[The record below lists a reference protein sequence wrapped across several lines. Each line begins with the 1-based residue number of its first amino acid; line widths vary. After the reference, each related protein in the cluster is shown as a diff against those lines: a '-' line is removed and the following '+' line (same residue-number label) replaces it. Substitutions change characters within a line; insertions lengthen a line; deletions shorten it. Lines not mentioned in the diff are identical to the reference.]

1 MNKETLFKSIG
12 QIDDQ
17 TLIETEPYKKTP
29 SSHVVFRLIAASLA
43 IVLMVFGFSYL
54 LPKDHSSQTLS
65 SWFVITAQAAEG
77 DWKELD
83 LNDGFFNSG
92 GTNQSISLFPAD
104 VPLFKFVVEP
114 ASFDNNESIYS
125 QFSVSVSYNNRT
137 VDSLDDHVVVYNII
151 PLVGSN
157 GAYGYEVT
165 GWFEETTDVKVTIVD
180 KRTGDLVEEITVNV
194 KPQQGES
201 VYTLTV
207 TNVETHDIK

>member
-12 QIDDQ
+12 QVDEQ
-17 TLIETEPYKKTP
+17 TLIETESYRKKP
-29 SSHVVFRLIAASLA
+29 RNRVVRLIAASVA

-54 LPKDHSSQTLS
+54 FPKDRPNQTLS
-65 SWFVITAQAAEG
+65 SWFVITAQAVEG
-77 DWKELD
+77 DWNELD
-83 LNDGFFNSG
+83 LNDGYFNSG
-92 GTNQSISLFPAD
+92 GTNQSISLFPVD
-104 VPLFKFVVEP
+104 VPLFKFLVEP
-114 ASFDNNESIYS
+114 TSFDNNESIYS

-180 KRTGDLVEEITVNV
+180 KHTGDLVEEITVNV

>member
-12 QIDDQ
+12 QIDEQ
-17 TLIETEPYKKTP
+17 TLIETESYRKKPRTR
-29 SSHVVFRLIAASLA
+29 VVRLIAASLA

-54 LPKDHSSQTLS
+54 FPKDQPTQPLS

-77 DWKELD
+77 DWNELV
-83 LNDGFFNSG
+83 LNDGYFNSS
-92 GTNQSISLFPAD
+92 GTNQSISIFPAD
-104 VPLFKFVVEP
+104 VPLFNFVVEP

-125 QFSVSVSYNNRT
+125 KFSVSVSYNNRT

-165 GWFEETTDVKVTIVD
+165 GWFEETTDVKVTIID
-180 KRTGDLVEEITVNV
+180 KNTGDLVEEITVNV

-201 VYTLTV
+201 VYKLTV
-207 TNVETHDIK
+207 TNVETHDVK

>member
-1 MNKETLFKSIG
+1 MNRETLFKSIG
-12 QIDDQ
+12 QVDEQ
-17 TLIETEPYKKTP
+17 TLIETESYRKKP
-29 SSHVVFRLIAASLA
+29 RNRVVRLIAASVA

-54 LPKDHSSQTLS
+54 FPKDQPTQTLS
-65 SWFVITAQAAEG
+65 SWFVITAQAVEG
-77 DWKELD
+77 DWNELD
-83 LNDGFFNSG
+83 LNDGYFNSS
-92 GTNQSISLFPAD
+92 GTNQSISLFPVD
-104 VPLFKFVVEP
+104 VPLFKFLVEP
-114 ASFDNNESIYS
+114 TSFDNNESIYS

-137 VDSLDDHVVVYNII
+137 VDSLDDHVVVYNTI

-180 KRTGDLVEEITVNV
+180 KHTGDLVEEITVNV

>member
-1 MNKETLFKSIG
+1 MNRETLFKSIG
-12 QIDDQ
+12 QVDEQ
-17 TLIETEPYKKTP
+17 TLIKTESYRKKP
-29 SSHVVFRLIAASLA
+29 RNRVVRLIAASVAL
-43 IVLMVFGFSYL
+43 VLMVFGFSYL
-54 LPKDHSSQTLS
+54 FPKDQPAQTLS
-65 SWFVITAQAAEG
+65 SWFVITAQAVEG
-77 DWKELD
+77 DWNELD
-83 LNDGFFNSG
+83 LNDGYFNSG